1 MTTKKSNNL
10 SEINKKIA
18 ERIKQ
23 ARDRKIGEKVDCIA
37 CSTPNIDG
45 YHIFEQGGL
54 TVSSFYAYNTS
65 VSVYANDYYKLYP
78 SQRSV
83 SKGDDLV
90 YLEKF
95 HSNPLR
101 GIVDGSEITIYLPG
115 PWEDKLESFY
125 KDAQRKNEEKRQKNL
140 KVEMK
145 YLEGKA
151 REDFGI
157 K

>member
-115 PWEDKLESFY
+115 PWEDKLDLFY
-125 KDAQRKNEEKRQKNL
+125 EEAQRKNEVERQKKLNNSTKNLEKRAM
-140 KVEMK
+140 E
-145 YLEGKA
+145 E
-151 REDFGI
+151 FGI
-157 K
+157 E